1 MTTTAKLLS
10 LATTVPPHVLPQ
22 NEVAKAAHAVFGHRL
37 PEFERLA
44 RVFESAGI
52 EKRYGVR
59 PMDWYLEQ
67 RGWPERTA
75 VYTEGAID
83 LFVEAADAAL
93 KSAGLSGV
101 DIDAIV
107 TVSSTGISTP
117 SLEARASGALGFRP
131 DVMRVPVF
139 GLGCAGGVTGLAI
152 ASRLALSLPGKTVLL
167 VVVEVCTLAF
177 RLDKLTKAN
186 LVATALFGDGA
197 AACVLKAGDEGFA
210 EITGASEYTWPDTL
224 DIMGWHVDA
233 QGFGVIFDRA
243 IPPFAEEN
251 LGTALAAILD
261 TAGVERQEIDRILC
275 HPGGAK
281 VVASIE
287 HALAMTE
294 GTLDHERTVLREFG
308 NMSAPTALFVL
319 ARAVE
324 TGLPQRSALLALGP
338 GFTASCVFLAKA
350 A

>member
-1 MTTTAKLLS
+1 MTTTVKLLS
-10 LATTVPPHVLPQ
+10 LATAVPPHVLPQ
-22 NEVAKAAHAVFGHRL
+22 DEVAKAAHSVFAHGF

-44 RVFESAGI
+44 RVFETAGI

-59 PMDWYLEQ
+59 PIDWYLEQ

-83 LFVEAADAAL
+83 LFVEAAGAAL
-93 KSAGLSGV
+93 KAAGLSGA
-101 DIDAIV
+101 DIDAVV
-107 TVSSTGISTP
+107 TVSSTGITTP

-152 ASRLALSLPGKTVLL
+152 ASRLALSLQGKTIL
-167 VVVEVCTLAF
+167 VVVVEICTLAF

-197 AACVLKAGDEGFA
+197 AACILKAGDKGFA
-210 EITGASEYTWPDTL
+210 EVTGSGEYTWPDTL
-224 DIMGWHVDA
+224 DIMGWQVDT

-243 IPPFAEEN
+243 IPPFAKEH
-251 LGTALAAILD
+251 LSTALAAILD
-261 TAGVERQEIDRILC
+261 GADIERREIGRILC

-281 VVASIE
+281 VIDSIE
-287 HALAMTE
+287 RALAIPE
-294 GTLDHERTVLREFG
+294 GTLDHERRILRGFG

-319 ARAVE
+319 ADAVE

-338 GFTASCVFLAKA
+338 GFTASCVLLSRA